1 MTTQTRTQPPAISD
15 WQEHLPDTM
24 QLKSSIL
31 GLEEYPDFIKWL
43 DADGMRLPAHLE
55 RTQVRSAKTDYGT
68 YDGEDDWQG
77 EDEDNEVVDDGLD
90 ISELISDL
98 NEDDWQGEDEDNE
111 VVDDGLDISELISD
125 LNEVFAEY
133 EEVFAMSDSTAPQDA
148 GWSIANGEVLK
159 CQTPIEVISILKS
172 STLTSSEWDTRRSSN
187 LRCNIVL
194 RKWYNLERSLLFRA
208 YSSEGSLVGISQKA
222 LSEFHPFLSD
232 IKHEIATACEI
243 LHKGIIKH
251 LKDLLPSEGDFAF
264 DFYLTKPGSKTKK
277 RTAKLMGF
285 HNTDEKLLFG
295 ETLPSVPEEEQQPEV
310 RVIEDTDDVVD
321 CGPAAFLKAGLPMEL
336 RDMSQLVS
344 AAEAVDNSQGGSI
357 QENVNDVIKM
367 MQQTQ

>member
-68 YDGEDDWQG
+68 YDG
-77 EDEDNEVVDDGLD
+77 
-90 ISELISDL
+90 
-98 NEDDWQGEDEDNE
+98 EDDWQGEDEDNE